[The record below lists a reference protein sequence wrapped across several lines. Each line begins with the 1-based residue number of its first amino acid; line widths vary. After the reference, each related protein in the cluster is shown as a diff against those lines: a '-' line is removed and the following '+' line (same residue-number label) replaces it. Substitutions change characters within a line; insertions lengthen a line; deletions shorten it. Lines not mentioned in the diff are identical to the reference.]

1 MEVWAARV
9 PLKARPDRQ
18 RLLSQ
23 KNSLQTALRFS
34 ARSQLERLVAALA
47 AQLAKP
53 AAQLVAPAPQPQPPF
68 HHEAA
73 SLRFVLSV
81 SYAVFASLGTT
92 QFPKL
97 TGIGGNCFSPSGW
110 SS

>member
-34 ARSQLERLVAALA
+34 ARSQLERLLAALA
-47 AQLAKP
+47 VQLAKP
-53 AAQLVAPAPQPQPPF
+53 AAQLVAPAPQTRLPASICNVQLHLRSRPWVGGPPI
-68 HHEAA
+68 
-73 SLRFVLSV
+73 
-81 SYAVFASLGTT
+81 LGTAYRR
-92 QFPKL
+92 QCVDF
-97 TGIGGNCFSPSGW
+97 
-110 SS
+110 